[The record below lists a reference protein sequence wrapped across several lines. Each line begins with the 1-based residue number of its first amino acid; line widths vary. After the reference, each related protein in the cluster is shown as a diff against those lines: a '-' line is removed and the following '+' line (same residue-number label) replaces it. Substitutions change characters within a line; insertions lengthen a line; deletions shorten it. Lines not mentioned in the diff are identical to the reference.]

1 MLLAFT
7 SISELD
13 ISILRFIHFN
23 RVVAFDQVLY
33 YISFTTSFVS
43 IGMLLTLLLIAFRK
57 KSKPLRIIFFKML
70 IVFVAAAT
78 ISFTMKTFITR
89 ERPFKTYPDI
99 EKLSE
104 AGNSS
109 FPSGHTIEA
118 FAMAV
123 ALSLL
128 IPKRKFV
135 IPLFIWASIVA
146 YSRMALG
153 VHYPT
158 DVVSGMVIGA
168 LIGWLVPA
176 VIKINQTEK

>member
-1 MLLAFT
+1 MLQSFT

-13 ISILRFIHFN
+13 ISILRFIHN
-23 RVVAFDQVLY
+23 HRVIAFDEVLY

-43 IGMLLTLLLIAFRK
+43 IGILLTLLIIAFRK

-70 IVFVAAAT
+70 IVLVAAAT
-78 ISFTMKTFITR
+78 ISFTLKTFITR

-104 AGNSS
+104 AGSSS

-118 FAMAV
+118 FAMAM

-128 IPKRKFV
+128 IPKRKII
-135 IPLFIWASIVA
+135 IPVFIWASIVA

-153 VHYPT
+153 VHYPS
-158 DVVSGMVIGA
+158 DVFSGMVIGA

-176 VIKINQTEK
+176 LFTRLS